1 MKNALLKPLAALLP
15 MAVMLLIP
23 IYSHADDYH
32 FADVNRDGEVT
43 LSDVNA
49 VIDVILGYAVDPPQ
63 ENEDK
68 TFMANGV
75 SFKMVKVKGGM
86 FIMGA
91 ADDDPDAFADERPT
105 RMVRLSDYYIG
116 ETEVTQE
123 LWEAVMGTQPSAF
136 SGNKSPVERVSWED
150 CKEFIRRLNTITG
163 MHFRLPTEAEWEF
176 AARGGNKSNGY
187 LYAGSNNINEVACCT
202 SNNINYTTLPA
213 GSLSPNELGIYDMS
227 GNVFEWCEDWYGG
240 YPAPLL
246 STSTNTIF
254 LDDIPQGATQT
265 SASFTISGYQ
275 LSEDVYITVQGD
287 GFSISRQFI
296 GVREANTNSIPIVV
310 TYSGPRNQSAEGVIT
325 ITSKNAQDKTVSLRY
340 HCPSLEII
348 SDNPIKFE
356 NLASTSA
363 TFTVIGHNLSGDIIL
378 DVYGDGFSVT
388 PSTISSDDGNVTA
401 YVSVSYDKQLNIVP
415 VNGEIT
421 VYTNG
426 LPAQTI
432 NLIAQLK
439 PSLDII
445 PVGPIMMEDSTSTT
459 AKFTVFGHNLI
470 EDVTFTIDN
479 EEFSLSPLSISPDN
493 NGVVND
499 AVTVTYLGYSL
510 GMEPVVGTIKISS
523 TGLEKTLEVIAQQ
536 KSDSDSQENN
546 NVSMQIRSNS
556 TNSDYQGYV
565 DVNPN
570 GPSSG
575 LYRIMRGG
583 AWNSQNRFC
592 RSSYRFSRE
601 TTFKN
606 SAVGMRLAM

>member
-1 MKNALLKPLAALLP
+1 
-15 MAVMLLIP
+15 MLLIP
-23 IYSHADDYH
+23 FTGLADDYLYV
-32 FADVNRDGEVT
+32 DVNRDGEVNIA
-43 LSDVNA
+43 DVNA
-49 VIDVILGYAVDPPQ
+49 VIAAILGGYTPPSDPALKPF
-63 ENEDK
+63 
-68 TFMANGV
+68 TVNGV
-75 SFKMVKVKGGM
+75 SFNMVKVQGGM
-86 FIMGA
+86 FTMGA
-91 ADDDPDAFADERPT
+91 ADDDLEAFADERPS
-105 RMVRLSDYYIG
+105 RMVQLSDYYIG

-123 LWEAVMGTQPSAF
+123 LWDAVMGTQPSAF
-136 SGNKSPVERVSWED
+136 SGNKNPVERVSWDD
-150 CKEFIRRLNTITG
+150 CKEFIRRLNENTG

-187 LYAGSNNINEVACCT
+187 LYSGSNNINEVACCI

-213 GSLSPNELGIYDMS
+213 GSFSPNELGIYDMS

-240 YPAPLL
+240 YPAPIL
-246 STSTNTIF
+246 STSTHSLF
-254 LDDIPQGATQT
+254 FDDIPLGSTQT
-265 SASFTISGYQ
+265 SASFTVSGYH

-296 GVREANTNSIPIVV
+296 GVREANTNSVPIVV

-325 ITSKNAQDKTVSLRY
+325 ITSKNAQDRTVSLRY

-356 NLASTSA
+356 NLTSTST
-363 TFTVIGHNLSGDIIL
+363 TFTVIGHNLSGDVIL
-378 DVYGDGFSVT
+378 DIHGDGFSIT
-388 PSTISSDDGNVTA
+388 PDTITPDDGNVSA
-401 YVSVSYDKQLNIVP
+401 YVTVSYKNKLNIEP

-439 PSLDII
+439 PSLEIN
-445 PVGPIMMEDSTSTT
+445 PVGPIMIEDTTSIT
-459 AKFTVFGHNLI
+459 ANFTVIGHNLI
-470 EDVTFTIDN
+470 EDVILTIDS
-479 EEFSLSPLSISPDN
+479 EEFSLSSLSISPDSII
-493 NGVVND
+493 GVVND
-499 AVTVTYLGYSL
+499 TVTVTYLGDSL
-510 GMEPVVGTIKISS
+510 SVEPVKGTIRISS

-536 KSDSDSQENN
+536 KSDSDYQENN
-546 NVSMQIRSNS
+546 NVSLQIRANS
-556 TNSDYQGYV
+556 TNNDYQGYV

-570 GPSSG
+570 GPSYG

-601 TTFKN
+601 STFKN
-606 SAVGMRLAM
+606 SAVGLRLAM

>member
-1 MKNALLKPLAALLP
+1 MKNAFIKSLTVLLTF
-15 MAVMLLIP
+15 VITLLIP
-23 IYSHADDYH
+23 FSSLADDIIP
-32 FADVNRDGEVT
+32 ADVNRDGEVNIA
-43 LSDVNA
+43 DINA
-49 VIDVILGYAVDPPQ
+49 VIDYILGKTPPTPGSSS
-63 ENEDK
+63 K
-68 TFMANGV
+68 TFTVNGV
-75 SFKMVKVKGGM
+75 SFNMIKVEGGT
-86 FIMGA
+86 FWMG
-91 ADDDPDAFADERPT
+91 ADDDDLDAFADERPT

-123 LWEAVMGTQPSAF
+123 LWDAVMGTQPSAF
-136 SGNKSPVERVSWED
+136 SGNKNPVERVSWDD
-150 CKEFIRRLNTITG
+150 CKEFIRRLNEKTG
-163 MHFRLPTEAEWEF
+163 MHFRLPTEAEWEY

-187 LYAGSNNINEVACCT
+187 LYAGSNNINEVACCI
-202 SNNINYTTLPA
+202 SNNINYTTLSV

-246 STSTNTIF
+246 STSTQTLF
-254 LDDIPQGATQT
+254 LDDIPQGSTQT
-265 SASFTISGYQ
+265 SASFTISGYH

-296 GVREANTNSIPIVV
+296 GVREANTNSVPIVV

-325 ITSKNAQDKTVSLRY
+325 ITSKNAQDRTISLRY

-348 SDNPIKFE
+348 SENPIKFE
-356 NLASTSA
+356 NLTSTST

-378 DVYGDGFSVT
+378 DISGDGFSIT
-388 PSTISSDDGNVTA
+388 PNTITPDDGNVSA
-401 YVSVSYDKQLNIVP
+401 YVTVSYDKQLNLVP
-415 VNGEIT
+415 VNGVIT

-439 PSLDII
+439 PFLEVN
-445 PVGPIMMEDSTSTT
+445 PVGPIMMEDSASTT
-459 AKFTVFGHNLI
+459 ASFTVIGHNLI
-470 EDVTFTIDN
+470 EDVILTIDS
-479 EEFSLSPLSISPDN
+479 EEFSLSSLSISPDN

-499 AVTVTYLGYSL
+499 IVTVTYLGDSL
-510 GMEPVVGTIKISS
+510 SVEPVKGTIRISS

-536 KSDSDSQENN
+536 KSDSDSQEKN
-546 NVSMQIRSNS
+546 NVSLQIRANS

-570 GPSSG
+570 GPSYG

>member
-1 MKNALLKPLAALLP
+1 LN
-15 MAVMLLIP
+15 
-23 IYSHADDYH
+23 
-32 FADVNRDGEVT
+32 
-43 LSDVNA
+43 
-49 VIDVILGYAVDPPQ
+49 
-63 ENEDK
+63 EN
-68 TFMANGV
+68 
-75 SFKMVKVKGGM
+75 
-86 FIMGA
+86 I
-91 ADDDPDAFADERPT
+91 
-105 RMVRLSDYYIG
+105 
-116 ETEVTQE
+116 
-123 LWEAVMGTQPSAF
+123 
-136 SGNKSPVERVSWED
+136 
-150 CKEFIRRLNTITG
+150 G

-202 SNNINYTTLPA
+202 SNNINYTTLPT
-213 GSLSPNELGIYDMS
+213 GSLSPNELGVYDMS

-246 STSTNTIF
+246 STSTHTLF
-254 LDDIPQGATQT
+254 LDDIPLGSTQT
-265 SASFTISGYQ
+265 SASFTISGYH
-275 LSEDVYITVQGD
+275 LSDDVYITVQGD

-296 GVREANTNSIPIVV
+296 GVWEANTNSVPIDV

-325 ITSKNAQDKTVSLRY
+325 ITSKNAQDRTVSLRY

-356 NLASTSA
+356 NLTSTST
-363 TFTVIGHNLSGDIIL
+363 TFTVIGHNLSGDVIL
-378 DVYGDGFSVT
+378 DIYGDGFSIT
-388 PSTISSDDGNVTA
+388 PNIITPDDGNVSASVT
-401 YVSVSYDKQLNIVP
+401 VSYDKQLNIVP

-439 PSLDII
+439 PSLEVN
-445 PVGPIMMEDSTSTT
+445 PVGPIMMEDSSSTT
-459 AKFTVFGHNLI
+459 ANFTVIGHNLI
-470 EDVTFTIDN
+470 ENVILTIDS
-479 EEFSLSPLSISPDN
+479 EEFSLSPLSISPNN
-493 NGVVND
+493 NGVIND
-499 AVTVTYLGYSL
+499 IVSVTYLGDSISV
-510 GMEPVVGTIKISS
+510 EPVKGTIRISS

-546 NVSMQIRSNS
+546 NNNVSLQIRANS
-556 TNSDYQGYV
+556 TNNSDDYQGYV

-570 GPSSG
+570 GPSYG